1 MSSGML
7 IWMILFAVFAVI
19 FFVIATVV
27 SIKGIAEIK
36 ELFNDP
42 ELNNND

>member
-1 MSSGML
+1 MSDGTMF
-7 IWMILFAVFAVI
+7 WMITFAVFAVI
-19 FFVIATVV
+19 FFVIAAGV

-42 ELNNND
+42 ELQDHD